1 LPRKKAI
8 SLESFL
14 FGSLD
19 RKIKTCTLFAIFIG
33 SGGTSVSS
41 GQKESWEKDEGRKS
55 RQSDAL
61 ILITLLRGR
70 MTIPLR
76 EWFALSI
83 TKRSV
88 DHGAKTDQ

>member
-1 LPRKKAI
+1 MY
-8 SLESFL
+8 SLRYFYRLGMIQGLGPSRRNP
-14 FGSLD
+14 G
-19 RKIKTCTLFAIFIG
+19 
-33 SGGTSVSS
+33 
-41 GQKESWEKDEGRKS
+41 EKDEGRKS
-55 RQSDAL
+55 RQRDPL

>member
-1 LPRKKAI
+1 MY
-8 SLESFL
+8 SLRYFYRLGMNQRLVRPE
-14 FGSLD
+14 
-19 RKIKTCTLFAIFIG
+19 
-33 SGGTSVSS
+33 GT
-41 GQKESWEKDEGRKS
+41 WEKDEGRKS